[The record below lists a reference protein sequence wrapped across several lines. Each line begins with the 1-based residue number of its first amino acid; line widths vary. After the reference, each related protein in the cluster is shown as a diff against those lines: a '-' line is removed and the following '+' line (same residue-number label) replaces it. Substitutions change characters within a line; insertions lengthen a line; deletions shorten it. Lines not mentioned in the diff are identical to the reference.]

1 MKKLLAIMVLCL
13 FFSGNSLAEKYL
25 LNCIDTKDPNFQ
37 RNFELEFN
45 SKDKYLGATLH
56 DLKFDKTL
64 AQNFIPQYDKELGMF
79 SNYSFDGGLRGY
91 YAQVRVID
99 FYKKENRIFVA
110 FYTKKINKKI
120 FERLTGEFNQIGNTE
135 SNKST
140 FQGQISY
147 ETAKITN
154 KSQWKNERLKYL
166 HVLEHAM
173 DKGHNFVDME
183 CRQ

>member
-1 MKKLLAIMVLCL
+1 
-13 FFSGNSLAEKYL
+13 
-25 LNCIDTKDPNFQ
+25 
-37 RNFELEFN
+37 
-45 SKDKYLGATLH
+45 
-56 DLKFDKTL
+56 
-64 AQNFIPQYDKELGMF
+64 MF

-120 FERLTGEFNQIGNTE
+120 FKRLTGEFNQIGNTE